1 MLLRKMYNYKG
12 CESIPKILPVVC
24 LVGSWLWVS
33 RTTESKHTMSR
44 DRSTNLWNYSLEA
57 QTGTL
62 LLIRLS
68 LLHA

>member
-1 MLLRKMYNYKG
+1 MLLRKVYNYKG

-44 DRSTNLWNYSLEA
+44 ETAA
-57 QTGTL
+57 QTSGTTVL
-62 LLIRLS
+62 KYRLTRCS
-68 LLHA
+68 